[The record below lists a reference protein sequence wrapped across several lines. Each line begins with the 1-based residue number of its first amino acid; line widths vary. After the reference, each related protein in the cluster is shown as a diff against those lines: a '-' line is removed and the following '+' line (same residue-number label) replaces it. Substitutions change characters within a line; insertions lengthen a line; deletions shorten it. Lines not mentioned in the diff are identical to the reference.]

1 MVNKKEQIK
10 SINKRR
16 DLSSFLV
23 MIAIIILFNFIASFY
38 FIRIDLTTEK
48 RYTLA
53 ESTKKLLKN
62 LDDEVYLKVY
72 LQGDFNP
79 SFSRLRNEA
88 KEILDEFRAYSDNQ
102 IQYDFISP

>member
-10 SINKRR
+10 SSNKRR

-79 SFSRLRNEA
+79 SF
-88 KEILDEFRAYSDNQ
+88 
-102 IQYDFISP
+102 

>member
-88 KEILDEFRAYSDNQ
+88 KEI
-102 IQYDFISP
+102 